1 MKNKHILAV
10 FGAVLVLT
18 MLAPAPIPIRAQLSI
33 QRSITFPVI
42 GAVSYSDD
50 FGAGRSGGRTH
61 EGNDIMGK
69 KMMPLV
75 AVADGTLTTVVYP
88 EATWG
93 YSISIRDADGYRY
106 NYLHINNDNPGTDD
120 GHGGGANAYGP
131 DIMRGNKVVK
141 GQFIGWMGDSGNA
154 ETTGAHLHFEIVAPN
169 GEPFSPY
176 QSLRNATKITEP
188 VVYPALDNEILPFG
202 TFAEGASIALGNLD
216 DDSTM
221 EIVAGARAG
230 GGPLV
235 RTHDTAGKV
244 LDSWYPYDPSFVGGV
259 DVAVGDVDDDGTDDV
274 IVAPGPGGGPHIKIY
289 EADGKKLI
297 SEFFAYDPTFSGGVN
312 VTSADILGDE
322 EAEIIT
328 SPASR
333 GGPHVKIFDSKGK
346 VLKEFMAY
354 DGNFT
359 AGIDIAAAKGRTKN
373 VIATAPNAGGGP
385 HVRLFDEDGKM
396 TEELM
401 AYDGNFHGGVRIS
414 ASVSS
419 SRSEPVIH
427 VIPASKG
434 GPHYRTIS
442 ISGSLSTGSLV
453 AFEPWW
459 NGGYD
464 IAAAGS
470 TIYVSSVG
478 GRRTTIRSTKFNA
491 GEEEEERPSR
501 RRRTS
506 SSN

>member
-10 FGAVLVLT
+10 FGAVLTLT
-18 MLAPAPIPIRAQLSI
+18 MIAPAPSPARAQLSTI
-33 QRSITFPVI
+33 RTIIFPAI
-42 GAVSYSDD
+42 GAVSYGDD
-50 FGAGRSGGRTH
+50 FGDGRSGGRTH

-69 KMMPLV
+69 KMLPLIA
-75 AVADGTLTTVVYP
+75 AVDGTISTVNYP

-93 YSISIRDADGYRY
+93 YSVSIRDSDGYRY
-106 NYLHINNDNPGTDD
+106 NYLHINDDNPGTDD
-120 GHGGGANAYGP
+120 GQGGGFFAYAP
-131 DIMRGNKVVK
+131 DVMRGNKVVK
-141 GQFIGWMGDSGNA
+141 GQLIGFMGDSGNA
-154 ETTGAHLHFEIVAPN
+154 ESTTAHLHFEIRTPG
-169 GEPFSPY
+169 GEAMNPY
-176 QSLRNATKITEP
+176 QSLRNATKITNP
-188 VVYPALDNEILPFG
+188 VSYPALDNEILPFA

-216 DDSTM
+216 DDSSL

-312 VTSADILGDE
+312 VTSADILGDD

-328 SPASR
+328 SPASK
-333 GGPHVKIFDSKGK
+333 GGPHVKIFDAKGK

-385 HVRLFDEDGKM
+385 HVKLFDEDGKM

-401 AYDGNFHGGVRIS
+401 AYDANFHGGVRVS
-414 ASVSS
+414 ASASG
-419 SRSEPVIH
+419 SRTEPVIH

-442 ISGSLSTGSLV
+442 ISGSLSDGSLV

-464 IAAAGS
+464 IAASGS
-470 TIYVSSVG
+470 TVYVSSVG
-478 GRRTTIRSTKFNA
+478 GRRTTIRSTRFNA
-491 GEEEEERPSR
+491 GDEDEPPTR

-506 SSN
+506 NNN